1 MRCLAVTIVL
11 APFVL
16 VCATRPAHACSLAHA
31 QAHELDPA
39 YTNDMIAPTA
49 VTASAAILR
58 TEEGGC
64 GDKPDPC
71 GDLAVIAI
79 TLEASDDATSFADLG
94 YELRLAGGELPLGLT
109 LPSGPVRSSSTL
121 GGRLGLSFDGDDHA
135 GFSFDLE
142 IRARDLNGNLGP
154 PTVLTIGEPGED
166 GCATSH
172 GSFAGFA
179 GVLLALAFSARRRYR
194 RRA

>member
-1 MRCLAVTIVL
+1 
-11 APFVL
+11 VL
-16 VCATRPAHACSLAHA
+16 VGATRPAHACSPPHTPP
-31 QAHELDPA
+31 HELDA
-39 YTNDMIAPTA
+39 THAGDIVAPSE
-49 VTASAAILR
+49 VTARAAILR
-58 TEEGGC
+58 TDDGGC

-94 YELRLAGGELPLGLT
+94 YELRLVGGELPLGLT
-109 LPSGPVRSSSTL
+109 LPTGPVRSGSTL
-121 GGRLGLSFDGDDHA
+121 GGSLGLTFDGDDHA

-179 GVLLALAFSARRRYR
+179 GVLLALAFSVRRRYR
-194 RRA
+194 HRA